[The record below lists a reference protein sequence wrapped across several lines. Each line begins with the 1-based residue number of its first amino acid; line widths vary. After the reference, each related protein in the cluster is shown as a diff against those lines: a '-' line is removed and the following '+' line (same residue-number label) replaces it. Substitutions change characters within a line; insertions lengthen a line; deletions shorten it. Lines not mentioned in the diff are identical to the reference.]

1 MREETESG
9 RAQRRNCE
17 EIREEFRVRKLG
29 FADAQPAVFVR
40 AQVRKLI
47 NILDYLAI
55 FVWSKLNFLINELYY
70 S

>member
-29 FADAQPAVFVR
+29 FADAQSADFVK
-40 AQVRKLI
+40 AQVKKLI
-47 NILDYLAI
+47 NILNYLAI
-55 FVWSKLNFLINELYY
+55 FVWSKLIFLINELYY
-70 S
+70 F